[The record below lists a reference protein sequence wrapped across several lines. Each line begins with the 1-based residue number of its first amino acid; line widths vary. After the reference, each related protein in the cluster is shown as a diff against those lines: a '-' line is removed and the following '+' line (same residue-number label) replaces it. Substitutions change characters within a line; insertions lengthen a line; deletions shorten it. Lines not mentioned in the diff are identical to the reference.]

1 LRQDRGNALV
11 NERLAVTLEGELQEA
26 SLIHSAMDKDRV
38 SVGLTGADDLVVD
51 NIDRVEV

>member
-1 LRQDRGNALV
+1 MV

-51 NIDRVEV
+51 NIDRVEVEDVFHGR